1 MRARIRNI
9 SFLTLD
15 SFTFRQLFST
25 RRTNVEV
32 QWKFT
37 VGTRIMTKTKIH
49 PLGLFQMSLTSHDY
63 AFSCIALSALTL
75 TSTCMCILLKLLFI
89 NDIPLNVNTAP
100 VGDVALFAADADSA
114 LCDCSGDLC

>member
-1 MRARIRNI
+1 MIFCSAKLQNKLDIRIF
-9 SFLTLD
+9 SFLFCAD
-15 SFTFRQLFST
+15 F
-25 RRTNVEV
+25 
-32 QWKFT
+32 
-37 VGTRIMTKTKIH
+37 
-49 PLGLFQMSLTSHDY
+49 

-89 NDIPLNVNTAP
+89 NDIPINVNTTP